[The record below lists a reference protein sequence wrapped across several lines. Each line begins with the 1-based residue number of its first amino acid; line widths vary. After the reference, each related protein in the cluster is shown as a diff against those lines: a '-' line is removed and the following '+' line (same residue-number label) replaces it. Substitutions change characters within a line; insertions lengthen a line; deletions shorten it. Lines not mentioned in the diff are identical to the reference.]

1 MANEKTP
8 LRDSAAPTPKR
19 AQKTA
24 DRSTVARRRIIIG
37 VIAAVA
43 ALGLLWFLF
52 GRGEESVISGI
63 NPFSSSPPVAE
74 FTFKTVESKPEAAV
88 AHLTKSKLTK
98 AAKHNAP
105 AVQDV
110 LTQVLQAGYVDP
122 DGWGDAGALDDFFT
136 DDAAKEVEP
145 NIDMLS
151 LGKNAGDTVESVN
164 PLPSKLKVVTLV
176 DGDLNAIR
184 AYGEITFKAKATN
197 TDGTSTKI
205 ELTGT
210 FFLVPD
216 GDTWKIE
223 AFDLD
228 RQEKPHKAKSSTT
241 SPTASASA

>member
-1 MANEKTP
+1 LANEKTP

-52 GRGEESVISGI
+52 GRGEDSVIGL
-63 NPFSSSPPVAE
+63 PFTSAPPPVE
-74 FTFKTVESKPEAAV
+74 QFKFETVESKPEAAV

-98 AAKHNAP
+98 AAKHNTP

-110 LTQVLQAGYVDP
+110 LTQVLQTGYVDP